1 MSSVTSATST
11 STTAAQTASA
21 AASQGGSLGKD
32 AFLKLLVA
40 QMKNQDPLQPTQGT
54 EYVTQLAQFT
64 QVEQAMSQ
72 TQTLSTLSAQLTGLQ
87 ANEAVALI
95 GKQVTVR
102 GQSLTYDGV
111 NQATASVKLGAA
123 ANDVTVSVKDASGK
137 VIRTLKL
144 GPAGQGPL
152 KITWDG
158 KDLNGQM
165 VSPGSYSFDVSATT
179 KDGAPVDVSKDVTG
193 TVTKVSFD
201 KGYPVVVLDSG
212 VTAPIS
218 DLVSAAAAPAKT

>member
-1 MSSVTSATST
+1 MSSVTSATS
-11 STTAAQTASA
+11 STTAAQAASA
-21 AASQGGSLGKD
+21 AASQGSTLGKD

-87 ANEAVALI
+87 ANEAVSLI

-102 GQSLTYDGV
+102 GQSLTYDGT
-111 NQATASVKLGAA
+111 NAANASVKLGAA
-123 ANDVTVSVKDASGK
+123 ANDVTVNVTDASGK

-144 GPAGQGPL
+144 GPAASGPL

-158 KDLNGQM
+158 KDQNGQA
-165 VSPGSYSFDVSATT
+165 VTPGSYSFDVSATT
-179 KDGAPVDVSKDVTG
+179 KGGAPVDVSKDVTG
-193 TVTKVSFD
+193 VVTKVSFD

-218 DLVSAAAAPAKT
+218 ELVSAAAAPAKT

>member
-1 MSSVTSATST
+1 MSSVTSATT

-21 AASQGGSLGKD
+21 AASQGSSLGKD

-40 QMKNQDPLQPTQGT
+40 QMKSQDPLQPTQGT

-87 ANEAVALI
+87 ANEAVSLI

-102 GQSLTYDGV
+102 GQSLTYDGT
-111 NQATASVKLGAA
+111 NAANASVKLGAA
-123 ANDVTVSVKDASGK
+123 ANDVTVSVKDAAGN
-137 VIRTLKL
+137 VVRTLKL
-144 GPAGQGPL
+144 GPAPKGPL

-165 VSPGSYSFDVSATT
+165 VAPGSYSFDVSATT

-193 TVTKVSFD
+193 VVTKVSFD

-218 DLVSAAAAPAKT
+218 ELVSAASAPAKP